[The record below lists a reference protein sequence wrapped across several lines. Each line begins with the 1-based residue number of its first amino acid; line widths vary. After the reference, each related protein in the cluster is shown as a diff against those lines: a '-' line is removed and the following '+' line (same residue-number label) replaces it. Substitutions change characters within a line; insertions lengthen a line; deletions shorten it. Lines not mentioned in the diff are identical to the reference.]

1 MVRKIITVLKNL
13 LSVVVGLAVAL
24 LLAEGVLHLLEM
36 QSGGGEKHL
45 MWSSPHFV
53 RAANGAVSFRP
64 NEDVRMVSTD
74 GNGIEVDVRYHI
86 NNMGLI
92 DSDDY
97 HSLGSGVRRIAFVGD
112 SLTAGQHGGSPWV
125 PALRNKLAAGR
136 PTYIYNLGVSGA
148 SVPHFAKLLEN
159 FSKSIALDEVVIVVI
174 SDDFMRYLWHP
185 YTTDKEVFFC
195 KHESDPDKCTAP
207 KPVGT
212 IIDFDAD
219 DSEILAHVAELDAA
233 TEAPSSGSRLLA
245 LVGKA
250 YDGYR
255 HGPQD
260 RLEKWLRILIGK
272 NIAAIAAIREQFPDK
287 KIRLLHLPVTSEV
300 VAGRYQHEADI
311 AEPLKQRLAELD
323 IDYLPALYKC
333 NGWSADMFFA
343 GNGHPNASGYDA
355 ISRCAEK
362 LLQLDEPRAAE
373 SPGASVVAAP

>member
-1 MVRKIITVLKNL
+1 VRKIITVLKNL
-13 LSVVVGLAVAL
+13 LTLVVGLAVAL
-24 LLAEGVLHLLEM
+24 LLAEGVLRLLEM
-36 QSGGGEKHL
+36 QLDNGEKHL

-64 NEDVRMVSTD
+64 NEDVRLVSTD

-97 HSLGSGVRRIAFVGD
+97 RSLGPEVRRIAFVGD

-125 PALRNKLAAGR
+125 PALRNKLAASQ
-136 PTYIYNLGVSGA
+136 PIYIYNLGVSGA
-148 SVPHFAKLLEN
+148 SVRHFAKLLEN
-159 FSKSIALDEVVIVVI
+159 FSKSIALDEVVIVAI

-195 KHESDPDKCTAP
+195 KHGGDPDKCTAP

-233 TEAPSSGSRLLA
+233 IKSPPGGSRLLA

-250 YDGYR
+250 YDGFR

-260 RLEKWLRILIGK
+260 RFEKWLRILIGK
-272 NIAAIAAIREQFPDK
+272 NIAALDAIREQFPGK
-287 KIRLLHLPVTSEV
+287 KIHLLHLPVSSEV
-300 VAGRYQHEADI
+300 AAGRYQHEADI
-311 AEPLKQRLAELD
+311 AEPVKQRLAELN
-323 IDYLPALYKC
+323 IDYLPALYECK
-333 NGWSADMFFA
+333 GWSTDMFHA
-343 GNGHPNASGYDA
+343 SNGHPNASGYDA

-362 LLQLDEPRAAE
+362 LLQLDGPQATE
-373 SPGASVVAAP
+373 SAGALVVPAP